1 MLMRNSMYRVL
12 PFCLLLIVFA
22 VLDSNAQE
30 FRATLT
36 GQVTDPSGALVPG
49 ATVTATNMESGT
61 VYKGKTTDKGDYYI
75 NYVLPGD
82 YTVVAEAKG
91 FKTVKQDRVTL
102 LVAQTFNQNFAL
114 PIGSTGETIEVTAA
128 PPQLE
133 TSTASGGTVLGARE
147 LENVPLNGG
156 QAYALIGTTPGS
168 QVASQAGPGGNSGTR
183 GWDVSNSYSLGGGI
197 VGNNQFTLNGANI
210 TSQFGYDNHSPGEW
224 TVSPNIDSIQ
234 EVNVMTTTYDARFG
248 RTSGGTVNVV
258 SKSGGNQYHAS
269 ARYAYE
275 GGLFGADTY
284 TNNLVGVPRQGQTQN
299 QFWITAGGPIIKNK
313 LFIFFGFEGY
323 RQSIA
328 GTTLENVAPAF
339 LRPGYSTDGGV
350 NFGLVG
356 TMDPQEFPTGL
367 PIFQPGTA
375 TCLDGG
381 PATACNSNRV
391 VQIEFP
397 NDTIPAAQINPTS
410 VALLKYLPLPNIAG
424 ASNLVSGANFLGH
437 TPDLYDY
444 NQPQVRVDYNLSDRT
459 KLYSYFLYWKGSE
472 FRSNNGL
479 TGPAENGNI
488 NWLHQ
493 NWVATQDVTH
503 VFSPTLTGDFKV
515 AFDRF
520 FESSPDGD
528 LASLPSPNSVGLSM
542 PLPAT
547 TNASLVPEFK
557 VSDGWGTG
565 YLSNNTFFG
574 NNENADVT
582 NNYTLNVDI
591 TKTHGSHTL
600 EIGGE
605 IDEFQFGGLP
615 NGGGHPNGSFGFDSG
630 WTQYNPHNSNC
641 WPQTADCNQGKGE
654 QLKPNGSSLASFYL
668 GQPGG
673 GNVDWI
679 LPIMEGYPVY
689 AAYFQDNWRVTSKMS
704 LNIGI
709 RYDVQRGLRERHN
722 HLNRG
727 LCLTCVNPVTNDSN
741 YQANIASSSN
751 QATWSAA
758 GINTSS
764 LSNVLGGI
772 QFAGDPGQSR
782 DAYNTDYSNV
792 GPRFGFAYQ
801 VDSKTVIRGGY
812 GIMYSYGLE
821 GGSSVG
827 ETQSTSYTASTDGGN
842 SPTNNFKTGSPFA
855 SGLLSP
861 TGNTLGLETNLG
873 NGGVQVDFPGRRIP
887 IEQILS
893 LGFQRALSGSM
904 VLDVRYAGNFTNR
917 LRTFLW
923 IDGTATLAQQQQAEA
938 NPSYFDQQ
946 VPNPYYGV
954 AGMSG
959 PGQCG
964 TGTTVKAVELMEP
977 LSQYCSPGGT
987 GLVGQYNAPIGGN
1000 FYNGLEVKLDKRVQG
1015 GPGKGLSFQLA
1026 YTFSKTMNED
1036 GYRNG
1041 WPYQDVSQI
1050 HQLADNDRTHV
1061 LSVTPVYDLPFGKG
1075 RTFLSNPGGL
1085 VNSVIGNWT
1094 VSGILSAESGTP
1106 VRLDTGWYYTC
1117 NHSYK
1122 PTGGSTLGHW
1132 FSTASDPGSCW
1143 TGVPPYGLS
1152 PINSTTAQVRN
1163 PTMPNLDVSL
1173 QKTTAIT
1180 SRLNFDLR
1188 LDAFNAT
1195 NSVLFGGPDTNPG
1208 DGAATY
1214 NASTGWHGFGTVGA
1228 SQKNFPRMLQVSGK
1242 ISF

>member
-1 MLMRNSMYRVL
+1 MRNPLFRAL
-12 PFCLLLIVFA
+12 PLCLLFIMFA
-22 VLDSNAQE
+22 ALDGSAQE

-36 GQVTDPSGALVPG
+36 GQVTDSTGALIPG
-49 ATVTATNMESGT
+49 ATVTATNIESGT
-61 VYKGKTTDKGDYYI
+61 VYTGKTTDKGDYYI

-82 YTVVAEAKG
+82 YTLVAEAKG
-91 FKTVKQDRVTL
+91 FKAVKQDRVTM

-114 PIGSTGETIEVTAA
+114 PIGSAGETIEVTSA

-133 TSTASGGTVLGARE
+133 TSTASGGTVLSARE

-168 QVASQAGPGGNSGTR
+168 QVTSQAGPGGNSGTR
-183 GWDVSNSYSLGGGI
+183 GWDVSNSYTLGGGI

-258 SKSGGNQYHAS
+258 TKSGGNHYHAT

-313 LFIFFGFEGY
+313 LFVFFGFEGY

-350 NFGLVG
+350 DFTLVG

-367 PIFQPGTA
+367 PVFEPGTA

-391 VQIEFP
+391 VQTEFP
-397 NDTIPAAQINPTS
+397 NDTIPAADINSTS

-424 ASNLVSGANFLGH
+424 ASNLVSGNNFLGH

-479 TGPAENGNI
+479 SGPAENGNI
-488 NWLHQ
+488 NWIHQ

-520 FESSPDGD
+520 YESSPDGD
-528 LASLPSPNSVGLSM
+528 LASLPSPNSIGLSM
-542 PLPAT
+542 PLPT
-547 TNASLVPEFK
+547 TTSANLVPEFS
-557 VSDGWGTG
+557 VSDGWGSG
-565 YLSNNTFFG
+565 YLGGSTFFG

-591 TKTHGSHTL
+591 TKVHGSHTL
-600 EIGGE
+600 ELGGE

-615 NGGGHPNGSFGFDSG
+615 NGGGHPNGTFNFNSG

-641 WPQTADCNQGKGE
+641 WPQTADCNQAGGE
-654 QLKPNGSSLASFYL
+654 QAQPNGSSLASFYL
-668 GQPGG
+668 GQPSG

-689 AAYFQDNWRVTSKMS
+689 AVYFQDNWRVTSKMT
-704 LNIGI
+704 LNMGI

-741 YQANIASSSN
+741 YQANIASSAN
-751 QATWSAA
+751 QAAWSAA
-758 GINTSS
+758 GIAPSS
-764 LSNVLGGI
+764 LSQVLGGI
-772 QFAGDPGQSR
+772 QFAGTDGQSR

-801 VDSKTVIRGGY
+801 IDPKTVIRGGY

-827 ETQSTSYTASTDGGN
+827 ETQSTSYTASSDGGN
-842 SPTNNFKTGSPFA
+842 TPTNNFNSGSPFA
-855 SGLLSP
+855 SGLLAP
-861 TGNTLGLETNLG
+861 TGNTLGLETDLG

-887 IEQILS
+887 IEQIMS

-923 IDGTATLAQQQQAEA
+923 IDGTATLAQEQKAIA
-938 NPSYFDQQ
+938 NPAYFNQQ

-954 AGMSG
+954 ANMSG

-964 TGTTVKAVELMEP
+964 TGTTVAAVTLMEP

-1000 FYNGLEVKLDKRVQG
+1000 FYNGLEVKLDKHISG
-1015 GPGKGLSFQLA
+1015 GAGRGLSFQLA
-1026 YTFSKTMNED
+1026 YTYSKTMNED

-1041 WPYQDVSQI
+1041 WPYQDPEQI
-1050 HQLADNDRTHV
+1050 HQLADNDRTHI
-1061 LSVTPVYDLPFGKG
+1061 LTVTPVYDLPFGKG
-1075 RTFLSNPGGL
+1075 RTFLPNAGGV
-1085 VNSVIGNWT
+1085 VNSLLGNWT
-1094 VSGILSAESGTP
+1094 LSGILSAESGTP
-1106 VRLDTGWYYTC
+1106 VQLDTGWYYTC

-1132 FSTASDPGSCW
+1132 FSTASDPGACW
-1143 TGVPPYGLS
+1143 TGLSPYELQ

-1163 PTMPNLDVSL
+1163 PTMPNLDLSL
-1173 QKTTAIT
+1173 QKSTAIT

-1208 DGAATY
+1208 DGAASY
-1214 NASTGWHGFGTVGA
+1214 NASTGWHGFGTVGP
-1228 SQKNFPRMLQVSGK
+1228 QQRNFPRMLQVSGK
-1242 ISF
+1242 LSF